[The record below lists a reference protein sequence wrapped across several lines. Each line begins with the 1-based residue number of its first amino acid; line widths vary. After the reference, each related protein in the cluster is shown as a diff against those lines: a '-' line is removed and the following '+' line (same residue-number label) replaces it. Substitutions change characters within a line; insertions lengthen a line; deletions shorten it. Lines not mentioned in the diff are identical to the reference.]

1 MKKGR
6 NLQGFGIK
14 TVEFTEFAGIRDKQ
28 RKIQNLQGFEW
39 KKFRIYKIRKDQG
52 SNKEKHSEFA
62 WIRNLQ
68 ALGVKQRKNSEF
80 AGI

>member
-14 TVEFTEFAGIRDKQ
+14 TVEFTVFAGSRDKQ
-28 RKIQNLQGFEW
+28 RKIT
-39 KKFRIYKIRKDQG
+39 
-52 SNKEKHSEFA
+52 
-62 WIRNLQ
+62 
-68 ALGVKQRKNSEF
+68 EF